1 MGRKAEAIAEAN
13 DQPMP
18 RHPNLSSVHPNR
30 WAQLYSHSRAHGL
43 PIQHDHNDV
52 WIAATASVGG
62 FQLLSSDGKAF
73 LPLRGT
79 PWVNVIVLDPKRGM
93 IVP

>member
-1 MGRKAEAIAEAN
+1 LLKRTIN
-13 DQPMP
+13 QCLVIPISRP
-18 RHPNLSSVHPNR
+18 SIHNR